1 MWVGLDQ
8 IEREP
13 NSISRN
19 YLPDEVR
26 TNNQR
31 ARTPVYK
38 WTNESNDN
46 NKQENSKRTRKLSL
60 QSADNN
66 SNLQMLDLID
76 VENDNE
82 ADESQSHNYKEENGE
97 LKKRL
102 EAAQECL
109 VCCEYFIFN
118 FFKN

>member
-8 IEREP
+8 IEHYE
-13 NSISRN
+13 N
-19 YLPDEVR
+19 LPDEVGAI
-26 TNNQR
+26 TVNKQR

-38 WTNESNDN
+38 WTSKDN
-46 NKQENSKRTRKLSL
+46 KKQLNSKRTNKLSL

-76 VENDNE
+76 VENDSE
-82 ADESQSHNYKEENGE
+82 AGESQSQNYKEENGE